1 MRCFTISS
9 PTGLSIKKCWIN
21 NRFLRLK
28 RDSMRIIFLVLI
40 GFALLAS
47 QAWAQ
52 SGIVKKEVL
61 YNGIELSSPWPPLRT
76 AKEMKSLEP
85 MAVPY
90 LKNRPRVVLI
100 DLGRQLFIDDFLIES
115 TDLKRRFHQPKY
127 HEKSPV
133 LKPEMAWEKSKTAA
147 FAAPFSDGVW
157 FDSKQKMF
165 MMWYRSATGRTCL
178 ALSEDGVEWKR
189 PELDLEPASNVV
201 LKSNRDAATVMLD
214 HQANDEKERFKL
226 FEARTKKS
234 PYHIALRVSADGKK
248 WSDEMKVSGPS
259 WDRSTIFYNPFR
271 SLWVASIRGHDHVG
285 QEGVHRLRCY
295 REANNARDVLGWT
308 QHTDLVAKGDYIPGD
323 LQPWVAADKL
333 DPRNP
338 DPRFKHIEPQL
349 YNLDVFPYESLLVG
363 LFTIWQGPDNETCQ
377 ALGIHKRNEVL
388 VGFSRDGFHWD
399 RSNRDR
405 FLGVSEDPRA
415 WNAGNVQSAGGGCL
429 VVGDKLYFYCSGRT
443 MQPADSGA
451 TGLATMR
458 RDGFASMDAGDV
470 QGSLT
475 TKLLKFS
482 GANLFVNLESQR
494 GGLQVEVM
502 DEQGKV
508 IEEFSR
514 DKCLPLVGDSAK
526 VMVRWRGGKDL
537 SSLAGKPLRLRFYLT
552 KGSLYSF
559 WVGDSKGASNGY
571 VGAGGPGFVNNQDK

>member
-1 MRCFTISS
+1 
-9 PTGLSIKKCWIN
+9 
-21 NRFLRLK
+21 
-28 RDSMRIIFLVLI
+28 MRIIFLVLI
-40 GFALLAS
+40 GLAVFGPQGFS
-47 QAWAQ
+47 Q
-52 SGIVKKEVL
+52 SGVVKKEVL

-90 LKNRPRVVLI
+90 LKNGPRLVPI

-133 LKPEMAWEKSKTAA
+133 LKPEMAWEKNKTAV

-201 LKSNRDAATVMLD
+201 LKSNRDAATVVLD
-214 HQANDEKERFKL
+214 HQAEDEKERFKL

-248 WSDEMKVSGPS
+248 WSDEVKVSGPS

-271 SLWVASIRGHDHVG
+271 SLWVASIRGHDHVA

-399 RSNRDR
+399 RSNRER
-405 FLGVSEDPRA
+405 FLGVSEDPKA
-415 WNAGNVQSAGGGCL
+415 WNAGNVQSVGGGCL

-482 GANLFVNLESQR
+482 GANLFVNFESQR

-508 IEEFSR
+508 IDEFSR
-514 DKCLPLVGDSAK
+514 DKCLPLVVDSTK

-537 SSLAGKPLRLRFYLT
+537 SSLVGKPVRLRFYLT

-559 WVGDSKGASNGY
+559 WVGDAKGASNGY

>member
-1 MRCFTISS
+1 
-9 PTGLSIKKCWIN
+9 
-21 NRFLRLK
+21 
-28 RDSMRIIFLVLI
+28 
-40 GFALLAS
+40 
-47 QAWAQ
+47 
-52 SGIVKKEVL
+52 
-61 YNGIELSSPWPPLRT
+61 
-76 AKEMKSLEP
+76 
-85 MAVPY
+85 
-90 LKNRPRVVLI
+90 
-100 DLGRQLFIDDFLIES
+100 
-115 TDLKRRFHQPKY
+115 
-127 HEKSPV
+127 
-133 LKPEMAWEKSKTAA
+133 
-147 FAAPFSDGVW
+147 
-157 FDSKQKMF
+157 
-165 MMWYRSATGRTCL
+165 
-178 ALSEDGVEWKR
+178 
-189 PELDLEPASNVV
+189 
-201 LKSNRDAATVMLD
+201 
-214 HQANDEKERFKL
+214 
-226 FEARTKKS
+226 
-234 PYHIALRVSADGKK
+234 
-248 WSDEMKVSGPS
+248 
-259 WDRSTIFYNPFR
+259 
-271 SLWVASIRGHDHVG
+271 LWVASIRGHDHVG

-363 LFTIWQGPDNETCQ
+363 LFTIWQGPDNETCH

-399 RSNRDR
+399 RSNRNR
-405 FLGVSEDPRA
+405 FLGVSEDPKA
-415 WNAGNVQSAGGGCL
+415 WNAGNVQSVGGGCL

-537 SSLAGKPLRLRFYLT
+537 SSLVGKPVRLRFYLT
-552 KGSLYSF
+552 NGSLYSF
-559 WVGDSKGASNGY
+559 WVGDAKGASNGY

>member
-1 MRCFTISS
+1 M
-9 PTGLSIKKCWIN
+9 K
-21 NRFLRLK
+21 
-28 RDSMRIIFLVLI
+28 LVLLLLF
-40 GFALLAS
+40 GFVALAQ
-47 QAWAQ
+47 QAFAQ
-52 SGIVKKEVL
+52 PDAVMKEVL
-61 YNGIELSSPWPPLRT
+61 YNGIELSSPWPPPRT
-76 AKEMKSLEP
+76 VKEMKSLEP

-90 LKNRPRVVLI
+90 LKTGPRVVLI

-157 FDSKQKMF
+157 FDSRQNLF
-165 MMWYRSATGRTCL
+165 MMWYRSATGKTCL
-178 ALSEDGVEWKR
+178 ALSEDGIQWKR
-189 PELDLEPASNVV
+189 PELDLEPPSNVV
-201 LKSNRDAATVMLD
+201 LKSNRDAATVLLD
-214 HQANDEKERFKL
+214 HQAEDEKERFKL

-234 PYHIALRVSADGKK
+234 PYHLALRVSADGIK
-248 WSDEMKVSGPS
+248 WSDEVKVSGPS

-285 QEGVHRLRCY
+285 LEGVHRLRCY
-295 REANNARDVLGWT
+295 REAKDARDVLGWK
-308 QHTDLVAKGDYIPGD
+308 QHTDLVAKGDYIPSD
-323 LQPWVAADKL
+323 LQPWIAADKL

-377 ALGIHKRNEVL
+377 KLGIHKRNEVL

-399 RSNRDR
+399 RSNRAR
-405 FLGVSEDPRA
+405 FLGVSEEPMA
-415 WNAGNVQSAGGGCL
+415 WNAGNVQSVGGGCL
-429 VVGDKLYFYCSGRT
+429 VVRDKLFFYCSGRT

-458 RDGFASMDAGDV
+458 RDGFASMEAGDS
-470 QGSLT
+470 QGLLT

-494 GGLQVEVM
+494 GELQVEVV

-508 IEEFSR
+508 IDDFSR
-514 DKCLPLVGDSAK
+514 EKCLPLAVDETK

-537 SSLAGKPLRLRFYLT
+537 SLLAGKPFRFRFYLT

-559 WVGDSKGASNGY
+559 WVGDANGASKGY
-571 VGAGGPGFVNNQDK
+571 VGAGGPGFVTNQDK

>member
-1 MRCFTISS
+1 MRV
-9 PTGLSIKKCWIN
+9 L
-21 NRFLRLK
+21 FLL
-28 RDSMRIIFLVLI
+28 LI
-40 GFALLAS
+40 GLVVFGPLAF
-47 QAWAQ
+47 AQ
-52 SGIVKKEVL
+52 SGVVKKEVL

-76 AKEMKSLEP
+76 AKDMKSLEP

-90 LKNRPRVVLI
+90 LKNGPRVVLI

-147 FAAPFSDGVW
+147 FATPFSDGVW

-248 WSDEMKVSGPS
+248 WSDEVKVSGPS

-271 SLWVASIRGHDHVG
+271 SLWVGSIRGHDHVG

-338 DPRFKHIEPQL
+338 DPRFNHIEPQL

-377 ALGIHKRNEVL
+377 KLGIHKRNEVL

-399 RSNRDR
+399 RSNRER
-405 FLGVSEDPRA
+405 FLGVSEDPKA
-415 WNAGNVQSAGGGCL
+415 WNAGNVQSVGGGCL

-475 TKLLKFS
+475 TKLLRFS
-482 GANLFVNLESQR
+482 GANLFVNLESQQ

-508 IEEFSR
+508 IDEFSR
-514 DKCLPLVGDSAK
+514 DKCLPLMGDSTK

>member
-1 MRCFTISS
+1 
-9 PTGLSIKKCWIN
+9 
-21 NRFLRLK
+21 
-28 RDSMRIIFLVLI
+28 
-40 GFALLAS
+40 
-47 QAWAQ
+47 
-52 SGIVKKEVL
+52 
-61 YNGIELSSPWPPLRT
+61 
-76 AKEMKSLEP
+76 
-85 MAVPY
+85 
-90 LKNRPRVVLI
+90 
-100 DLGRQLFIDDFLIES
+100 
-115 TDLKRRFHQPKY
+115 
-127 HEKSPV
+127 
-133 LKPEMAWEKSKTAA
+133 
-147 FAAPFSDGVW
+147 
-157 FDSKQKMF
+157 
-165 MMWYRSATGRTCL
+165 
-178 ALSEDGVEWKR
+178 
-189 PELDLEPASNVV
+189 VV
-201 LKSNRDAATVMLD
+201 LKSNRDAATVVLD

-248 WSDEMKVSGPS
+248 WSDEVKVSGPS

-295 REANNARDVLGWT
+295 REANNARDVLGWM

-363 LFTIWQGPDNETCQ
+363 LFTIWQGPDNETCH

-399 RSNRDR
+399 RSNRER
-405 FLGVSEDPRA
+405 FLGVSEDPKA
-415 WNAGNVQSAGGGCL
+415 WNAGNVQSVGGGCL

-559 WVGDSKGASNGY
+559 WVGDAKGASNGY
-571 VGAGGPGFVNNQDK
+571 VGAGGPGFVNNQDKVNSGNKPPK

>member
-1 MRCFTISS
+1 
-9 PTGLSIKKCWIN
+9 
-21 NRFLRLK
+21 
-28 RDSMRIIFLVLI
+28 MRIIFLVLI
-40 GFALLAS
+40 GLALLAF

-52 SGIVKKEVL
+52 SGVMKKEVL
-61 YNGIELSSPWPPLRT
+61 YNGIELSSPWPPQRT

-90 LKNRPRVVLI
+90 LKNGPRVIPI

-115 TDLKRRFHQPKY
+115 TDLKRRFHQSKY

-178 ALSEDGVEWKR
+178 ALSKDGVEWKR

-201 LKSNRDAATVMLD
+201 LKSNRDAATVVLD

-248 WSDEMKVSGPS
+248 WSDEVKVSGPS

-295 REANNARDVLGWT
+295 REANNAWDVLGWM

-363 LFTIWQGPDNETCQ
+363 LFTIWQGPDNETCH

-399 RSNRDR
+399 RSNRER
-405 FLGVSEDPRA
+405 FLGVSEDPKA
-415 WNAGNVQSAGGGCL
+415 WNAGNVQSVGGGCL

-494 GGLQVEVM
+494 GGLQVEVV

-537 SSLAGKPLRLRFYLT
+537 SSLAGKPVRLRFYLT

-559 WVGDSKGASNGY
+559 WVGDSMGASNGY
-571 VGAGGPGFVNNQDK
+571 VGAGGPGFVNNQDKVNSGN

>member
-1 MRCFTISS
+1 
-9 PTGLSIKKCWIN
+9 
-21 NRFLRLK
+21 
-28 RDSMRIIFLVLI
+28 MRIVFLVLI
-40 GFALLAS
+40 GLAVFGP
-47 QAWAQ
+47 QGFAQ
-52 SGIVKKEVL
+52 SGVVKKEVL

-76 AKEMKSLEP
+76 AKQMKSLEP

-90 LKNRPRVVLI
+90 LKNGPRVVPI

-178 ALSEDGVEWKR
+178 ALSEDGIEWKR
-189 PELDLEPASNVV
+189 PELDLEPTSNVV

-214 HQANDEKERFKL
+214 HYADDEKERFKL

-248 WSDEMKVSGPS
+248 WSDEVKVSGPS

-295 REANNARDVLGWT
+295 REENNARDVLGWM

-363 LFTIWQGPDNETCQ
+363 LFTIWQGPDNETCH

-399 RSNRDR
+399 RSNRER

-415 WNAGNVQSAGGGCL
+415 WNAGNVQSVGGGCL

-458 RDGFASMDAGDV
+458 RDGFASMDAGDA

-475 TKLLKFS
+475 TKLLRFS

-494 GGLQVEVM
+494 GGLQVEVV

-508 IEEFSR
+508 IEGFSR
-514 DKCLPLVGDSAK
+514 DNCLPLVRDSAK
-526 VMVRWRGGKDL
+526 VMVRWRGGKNL

-559 WVGDSKGASNGY
+559 WVGDLKGASNGY
-571 VGAGGPGFVNNQDK
+571 VGAGGPGFVNNQDKVNSGN

>member
-1 MRCFTISS
+1 MKCFMISS
-9 PTGLSIKKCWIN
+9 PTGSSIKKCWIN
-21 NRFLRLK
+21 NPDRNLENRC
-28 RDSMRIIFLVLI
+28 MRMFFVLLI
-40 GFALLAS
+40 GLVVLVP

-52 SGIVKKEVL
+52 SGVVKKEVL

-76 AKEMKSLEP
+76 KKEIKSFEP

-90 LKNRPRVVLI
+90 LKNGPRVVPI

-147 FAAPFSDGVW
+147 FAAPFSDGV
-157 FDSKQKMF
+157 
-165 MMWYRSATGRTCL
+165 
-178 ALSEDGVEWKR
+178 
-189 PELDLEPASNVV
+189 V
-201 LKSNRDAATVMLD
+201 LKSNRDAATVVLD
-214 HQANDEKERFKL
+214 HQVDDENERFKL

-248 WSDEMKVSGPS
+248 WSDEVKVSGPS

-308 QHTDLVAKGDYIPGD
+308 QHTDLVAKGDYILGD
-323 LQPWVAADKL
+323 LQPWVAADRL

-399 RSNRDR
+399 RSNRER
-405 FLGVSEDPRA
+405 FLGVSEDPKA

-458 RDGFASMDAGDV
+458 RDGFASMDAGDA

-475 TKLLKFS
+475 TKLLRFS
-482 GANLFVNLESQR
+482 GANLFVNLDSQK

-514 DKCLPLVGDSAK
+514 EKCLPLVGDSTK
-526 VMVRWRGGKDL
+526 VMVRWRGGKDF
-537 SSLAGKPLRLRFYLT
+537 SSLAGKPVRLRFYLT

-559 WVGDSKGASNGY
+559 WVGDAKGASNGY

>member
-1 MRCFTISS
+1 
-9 PTGLSIKKCWIN
+9 
-21 NRFLRLK
+21 
-28 RDSMRIIFLVLI
+28 MRIIVLVLI
-40 GFALLAS
+40 GLVVFGPLAL
-47 QAWAQ
+47 AQ
-52 SGIVKKEVL
+52 SGVVKKEVL

-85 MAVPY
+85 MVLPY
-90 LKNRPRVVLI
+90 LKNGPRVIPI

-127 HEKSPV
+127 HERSPV

-189 PELDLEPASNVV
+189 PELDLEPTSNVV

-214 HQANDEKERFKL
+214 HQADDEKERFKL

-248 WSDEMKVSGPS
+248 WSDEVKVSGPS

-363 LFTIWQGPDNETCQ
+363 LFTIWQGPDNETCH

-405 FLGVSEDPRA
+405 FLGVSEDSKA
-415 WNAGNVQSAGGGCL
+415 WNAGNVQSVGGGCL

-458 RDGFASMDAGDV
+458 RDGFASLDAGDV
-470 QGSLT
+470 QGTLT

-494 GGLQVEVM
+494 FGLQVEVM

-508 IEEFSR
+508 IDEFSR
-514 DKCLPLVGDSAK
+514 DKCLPLMGDSAK
-526 VMVRWRGGKDL
+526 LMVRWRGGKDL
-537 SSLAGKPLRLRFYLT
+537 SSLAGKPVRLRFYLT

-559 WVGDSKGASNGY
+559 WVGDAKGASNGY
-571 VGAGGPGFVNNQDK
+571 VGAGGPGFMNNQDK

>member
-1 MRCFTISS
+1 MRV
-9 PTGLSIKKCWIN
+9 L
-21 NRFLRLK
+21 FLL
-28 RDSMRIIFLVLI
+28 LI
-40 GFALLAS
+40 GLVAFGP
-47 QAWAQ
+47 QGFAQ
-52 SGIVKKEVL
+52 SGAVKKEVL
-61 YNGIELSSPWPPLRT
+61 YNGIELSLPWPPLRT

-90 LKNRPRVVLI
+90 LKNRPRVVPI

-189 PELDLEPASNVV
+189 PELVLEPASNVV
-201 LKSNRDAATVMLD
+201 LKSNRDAATVVLD
-214 HQANDEKERFKL
+214 HQADDEKERFKL

-399 RSNRDR
+399 RSNRER
-405 FLGVSEDPRA
+405 FLGVSEDPKA
-415 WNAGNVQSAGGGCL
+415 WNAGNVQSVGGGCL

-508 IEEFSR
+508 MDEFSR

-526 VMVRWRGGKDL
+526 VVVRWRGGKDL
-537 SSLAGKPLRLRFYLT
+537 SSLAGKPVRLRFYLT
-552 KGSLYSF
+552 RGSLYSF

-571 VGAGGPGFVNNQDK
+571 VGAGGPGFNNNQDK

>member
-1 MRCFTISS
+1 
-9 PTGLSIKKCWIN
+9 
-21 NRFLRLK
+21 
-28 RDSMRIIFLVLI
+28 MRIIFLVLI
-40 GFALLAS
+40 GLAVFGPQGFS
-47 QAWAQ
+47 Q
-52 SGIVKKEVL
+52 SGVVKKEVL

-76 AKEMKSLEP
+76 SKEMKSLEP

-90 LKNRPRVVLI
+90 LKNGPRVVPI

-115 TDLKRRFHQPKY
+115 TDLKRRFYQPKY

-189 PELDLEPASNVV
+189 PELDLEPTSNVV
-201 LKSNRDAATVMLD
+201 LKSNRDAATVVLD
-214 HQANDEKERFKL
+214 HQADDEKERFKL

-248 WSDEMKVSGPS
+248 WSDEVKVSGPS

-377 ALGIHKRNEVL
+377 KLGIHKRNEVL

-399 RSNRDR
+399 RSNRER
-405 FLGVSEDPRA
+405 FLGVSEDPKA
-415 WNAGNVQSAGGGCL
+415 WNAGNVQSVGGGCL

-526 VMVRWRGGKDL
+526 MMVRWRGGKDL
-537 SSLAGKPLRLRFYLT
+537 SSLAGKPVRLRFYLT

-559 WVGDSKGASNGY
+559 WVGDAKGASNGY
-571 VGAGGPGFVNNQDK
+571 VGAGGPGFGNNQDK

>member
-1 MRCFTISS
+1 
-9 PTGLSIKKCWIN
+9 
-21 NRFLRLK
+21 
-28 RDSMRIIFLVLI
+28 MRILFL
-40 GFALLAS
+40 LLVGLVVTAPIS
-47 QAWAQ
+47 FGQVEPA
-52 SGIVKKEVL
+52 KKEVL
-61 YNGIELSSPWPPLRT
+61 YNGIELPSQWPPLRT
-76 AKEMKSLEP
+76 KKEMKSLEP

-90 LKNRPRVVLI
+90 LNSRPRLIPI

-115 TDLKRRFHQPKY
+115 TDLKRRFHQPRY

-133 LKPEMAWEKSKTAA
+133 LKPEMAWEKSKTTA

-189 PELDLEPASNVV
+189 PALDLEPGSNVV
-201 LKSNRDAATVMLD
+201 LKSNRDAATVVLD
-214 HQANDEKERFKL
+214 HQAEDEKERYKL

-234 PYHIALRVSADGKK
+234 PYHIALRVSADGRK
-248 WSDEMKVSGPS
+248 WSDEVKVSGPS

-295 REANNARDVLGWT
+295 REAKSACDVLGWT

-323 LQPWVAADKL
+323 LQPWVAADSL

-399 RSNRDR
+399 RSNRER
-405 FLGVSEDPRA
+405 FLRVSEDSKA
-415 WNAGNVQSAGGGCL
+415 WNAGNVQSVGGGCL

-470 QGSLT
+470 PGSLT
-475 TKLLKFS
+475 TRLLKFS
-482 GANLFVNLESQR
+482 GTNLFVNLESQQ
-494 GGLQVEVM
+494 GGLQVEMV

-514 DKCLPLVGDSAK
+514 DKCLPLVEDSTKA
-526 VMVRWRGGKDL
+526 MVRWRGGKDL
-537 SSLAGKPLRLRFYLT
+537 SSLAGKPVHLRFYLT
-552 KGSLYSF
+552 RGSLYSF
-559 WVGDSKGASNGY
+559 WVGDAKGASKGY
-571 VGAGGPGFVNNQDK
+571 VGAGGPGFKDNKDW

>member
-1 MRCFTISS
+1 
-9 PTGLSIKKCWIN
+9 
-21 NRFLRLK
+21 
-28 RDSMRIIFLVLI
+28 
-40 GFALLAS
+40 
-47 QAWAQ
+47 
-52 SGIVKKEVL
+52 
-61 YNGIELSSPWPPLRT
+61 
-76 AKEMKSLEP
+76 MKSLEP

-90 LKNRPRVVLI
+90 LKNGPRVVPI

-178 ALSEDGVEWKR
+178 ALSKDGVEWKR
-189 PELDLEPASNVV
+189 PELDLEPTSNVV

-214 HQANDEKERFKL
+214 HQADDEKERFKL

-248 WSDEMKVSGPS
+248 WSDEVKVSGPS

-363 LFTIWQGPDNETCQ
+363 LFTIWQGPDNETCH

-399 RSNRDR
+399 RSNRNR
-405 FLGVSEDPRA
+405 FLGVSEDPKA
-415 WNAGNVQSAGGGCL
+415 WNAGNVQSVGGGCL

-537 SSLAGKPLRLRFYLT
+537 SSLVGKPVRLRFYLT
-552 KGSLYSF
+552 NGSLYSF
-559 WVGDSKGASNGY
+559 WVGDAKGASNGY

>member
-1 MRCFTISS
+1 
-9 PTGLSIKKCWIN
+9 
-21 NRFLRLK
+21 
-28 RDSMRIIFLVLI
+28 MRIIFLVLI
-40 GFALLAS
+40 GLAAFGP
-47 QAWAQ
+47 QGFAQ
-52 SGIVKKEVL
+52 SGVLKKEVL

-85 MAVPY
+85 MVLPY
-90 LKNRPRVVLI
+90 LKNGPRVISI

-178 ALSEDGVEWKR
+178 ALSKDGVEWKR

-201 LKSNRDAATVMLD
+201 LKSNRDAATVVLD
-214 HQANDEKERFKL
+214 HQADDEKERFKL

-248 WSDEMKVSGPS
+248 WSDEVKVSGPS

-323 LQPWVAADKL
+323 LQPWVNADKL

-405 FLGVSEDPRA
+405 FLGVSEDPKA
-415 WNAGNVQSAGGGCL
+415 WNAGNVQSVGGGCL
-429 VVGDKLYFYCSGRT
+429 VVGDELYFYCSGRT

-470 QGSLT
+470 QSSLT

-482 GANLFVNLESQR
+482 GANLFVNFESQR

-526 VMVRWRGGKDL
+526 LMVRWRGGKDL
-537 SSLAGKPLRLRFYLT
+537 SSLAGKPVRLRFYLT

-559 WVGDSKGASNGY
+559 WVGDAKGASNGY
-571 VGAGGPGFVNNQDK
+571 VGAGGPGFINNQDK

>member
-1 MRCFTISS
+1 MKMFFVLFI
-9 PTGLSIKKCWIN
+9 GLA
-21 NRFLRLK
+21 
-28 RDSMRIIFLVLI
+28 V
-40 GFALLAS
+40 LAS

-52 SGIVKKEVL
+52 DGVVKKEVL

-85 MAVPY
+85 MVVPY
-90 LKNRPRVVLI
+90 LKNGPRVVPI
-100 DLGRQLFIDDFLIES
+100 DLGRQLFIDDFLIEA
-115 TDLKRRFHQPKY
+115 TDLKRQFHQPKY
-127 HEKSPV
+127 HEKSPI

-189 PELDLEPASNVV
+189 PELDLEPTSNVV
-201 LKSNRDAATVMLD
+201 LKSNRDAATVVLD
-214 HQANDEKERFKL
+214 YQADDEKERFKL

-248 WSDEMKVSGPS
+248 WSDEVKVSGPS

-363 LFTIWQGPDNETCQ
+363 LFTIWQGPDNETCH

-405 FLGVSEDPRA
+405 FLGVSEDSKA
-415 WNAGNVQSAGGGCL
+415 WNAGNVQSVGGGCL

-470 QGSLT
+470 QSSLT

-482 GANLFVNLESQR
+482 GANLFVNFESQR

-526 VMVRWRGGKDL
+526 LMVRWRGGKDL
-537 SSLAGKPLRLRFYLT
+537 SSLAGKPVRLRFYLT

-559 WVGDSKGASNGY
+559 WVGDAKGASNGY
-571 VGAGGPGFVNNQDK
+571 VGAGGPGFMNNQDK

>member
-1 MRCFTISS
+1 
-9 PTGLSIKKCWIN
+9 
-21 NRFLRLK
+21 
-28 RDSMRIIFLVLI
+28 MRIIFLI
-40 GFALLAS
+40 GLVALAS
-47 QAWAQ
+47 QALAQ
-52 SGIVKKEVL
+52 DGVVKNEML
-61 YNGIELSSPWPPLRT
+61 YNGIELPSPWPPRRT
-76 AKEMKSLEP
+76 ATEMKSFEP

-90 LKNRPRVVLI
+90 LKNWPRVVPI

-133 LKPEMAWEKSKTAA
+133 LKPEMAWEKSKTTE

-157 FDSKQKMF
+157 FDSRQKMF
-165 MMWYRSATGRTCL
+165 MMWYRSVTGRTCL
-178 ALSEDGVEWKR
+178 ALSEDGVEWRR
-189 PELDLEPASNVV
+189 PELDLEPKSNVV
-201 LKSNRDAATVMLD
+201 LKSNRDAATVVLD
-214 HQANDEKERFKL
+214 HQADDEKERFKL

-234 PYHIALRVSADGKK
+234 PYHIALRVSPDGRK
-248 WSDEMKVSGPS
+248 WSDEVKVSGPS

-295 REANNARDVLGWT
+295 LEAKSARDVLGWT

-323 LQPWVAADKL
+323 LQPWVAADRL

-377 ALGIHKRNEVL
+377 KLGIHKRNEVL

-399 RSNRDR
+399 RSNRER
-405 FLGVSEDPRA
+405 FLGVNEDPKA
-415 WNAGNVQSAGGGCL
+415 WNAGNVQSVGGGCL

-443 MQPADSGA
+443 MQPTDSGA

-482 GANLFVNLESQR
+482 GMNLFVNLESPK
-494 GGLQVEVM
+494 GGLQVEIM
-502 DEQGKV
+502 DEKGKV
-508 IEEFSR
+508 LEDFS
-514 DKCLPLVGDSAK
+514 KSNCLPLIGDGTK
-526 VMVRWRGGKDL
+526 LMVRWRGGKNL
-537 SSLAGKPLRLRFYLT
+537 SSLAGKPVHLRFYLT
-552 KGSLYSF
+552 RGSLYSF
-559 WVGDSKGASNGY
+559 WFGDENGASNGY
-571 VGAGGPGFVNNQDK
+571 VGAGGPGFKGNRDQ

>member
-1 MRCFTISS
+1 
-9 PTGLSIKKCWIN
+9 
-21 NRFLRLK
+21 
-28 RDSMRIIFLVLI
+28 MRIVFLVLI
-40 GFALLAS
+40 GLVVIGS
-47 QAWAQ
+47 QAFAQ

-90 LKNRPRVVLI
+90 LKTRPRLIPI
-100 DLGRQLFIDDFLIES
+100 DLGRQLFMDDFLIES

-178 ALSEDGVEWKR
+178 ALSKDGVEWKR

-201 LKSNRDAATVMLD
+201 LKSNRDAATVVLD
-214 HQANDEKERFKL
+214 HYAEDKNERFKL

-248 WSDEMKVSGPS
+248 WSDEVKVSGPS

-285 QEGVHRLRCY
+285 QEEVHRLRCY
-295 REANNARDVLGWT
+295 REAKNARDVLGWT

-338 DPRFKHIEPQL
+338 DPRFKPIEPQL

-363 LFTIWQGPDNETCQ
+363 LFTIWQGPDNETCH

-399 RSNRDR
+399 RSNRER
-405 FLGVSEDPRA
+405 FLGVSEDPKA
-415 WNAGNVQSAGGGCL
+415 WNAGNVQSVGGGCL

-443 MQPADSGA
+443 MQPVDSGA

-475 TKLLKFS
+475 TKLLRFS

-494 GGLQVEVM
+494 GGLQVEIL

-508 IEEFSR
+508 IDEFSK
-514 DKCLPLVGDSAK
+514 DKCLPLVVDSTK

-537 SSLAGKPLRLRFYLT
+537 SSLAGKPLRLRFTLT
-552 KGSLYSF
+552 NGSLYSF
-559 WVGDSKGASNGY
+559 WVGDAKGASNGY

>member
-1 MRCFTISS
+1 MKMFFVLFI
-9 PTGLSIKKCWIN
+9 GLA
-21 NRFLRLK
+21 
-28 RDSMRIIFLVLI
+28 V
-40 GFALLAS
+40 LAS

-52 SGIVKKEVL
+52 DGVVKKEVL

-85 MAVPY
+85 MVVPY
-90 LKNRPRVVLI
+90 LKNGPRVVPI
-100 DLGRQLFIDDFLIES
+100 DLGRQLFIDDFLIEA
-115 TDLKRRFHQPKY
+115 TDLKRQFHQPKY

-189 PELDLEPASNVV
+189 PELDLEPTSNVV
-201 LKSNRDAATVMLD
+201 LKSNRDAATVVLD
-214 HQANDEKERFKL
+214 HQADDEKERFKL

-248 WSDEMKVSGPS
+248 WSDEVKVSGPS

-295 REANNARDVLGWT
+295 REAKNARDVLGWT

-323 LQPWVAADKL
+323 LQPWVAADKF

-377 ALGIHKRNEVL
+377 KLGIHKRNEVL

-399 RSNRDR
+399 RSNRER
-405 FLGVSEDPRA
+405 FLGVSEDPKA
-415 WNAGNVQSAGGGCL
+415 WNAGNVQSVGGGCL

-443 MQPADSGA
+443 VQPADSGA

-482 GANLFVNLESQR
+482 GANLFVNLKSQQ

-508 IEEFSR
+508 IDEFSR
-514 DKCLPLVGDSAK
+514 DKCLPLAGDSTK
-526 VMVRWRGGKDL
+526 VMVRWSGGKDL
-537 SSLAGKPLRLRFYLT
+537 SSLAGKPVRLRFYLT

-559 WVGDSKGASNGY
+559 WVGDAKGASNGY
-571 VGAGGPGFVNNQDK
+571 VGAGGPGFVNNQDKVNFGN